1 MSVKSVVM
9 DGNTAAAHIAYRVN
23 EVCAIFP
30 ITPSSTMAEL
40 ADAWAAKGIKNIWG
54 QVPVIQQMQSE
65 GGAAGAVHGALQ
77 SGALTTTFT
86 ASQGFLLM
94 LPNMYKIAGELTPC
108 VFHVAARA
116 LATQA
121 LSIFGD
127 HSDVMSARMV
137 GFAMLAAASVQE
149 SHDLALVAQA
159 ATLEARVPVLFFF
172 DGFRTSHE
180 ENKISLIPDEQI
192 RAAIDDDLVRAHRA
206 RALTPE
212 RPVIRGTTHNPDT
225 FFQARESANPF
236 YTRIPDIVQRAMDR
250 VGALIGR
257 SYRLFRYSGHP
268 EADRVVIVIGSA
280 FEVLDETAAWLNAH
294 GEKVGVLHVTLY
306 RPWDA
311 ERFRAALPPTVKSIA
326 VLDRTKEIG
335 GPGEPLYLD
344 VLTTFAEAL
353 AAGRISSMPVIVGG
367 RYGLSSKDF
376 DPAMAKT
383 VFDELKK
390 PEPKRGFTVGITDD
404 VSHTSLAVDASF
416 DIEPPDVVRALF
428 YGLGAD
434 GTVGANKNSTII
446 LAADPN
452 RHAQGYF
459 VYDSKKSGS
468 YTISHLRF
476 GPRPVRAPYLLKSAN
491 FVGVHKFDFLLQA
504 RHARRRPRPA
514 PRCSST
520 APIRPT
526 TCGTRY
532 RATCSSRSSTSTS
545 SSTSST
551 RRRWRRDWASGP
563 ASTPSCRRASSR
575 CRASCPERRRSKR
588 SRRRPSARM
597 PGRARRSSR
606 RTSRRSTAR
615 WRTCTRSACRRRR
628 PGQRIRLT
636 LVPESAPEFVRDV
649 IGPILAMRG
658 DALPVS
664 ALPVDGTYP
673 TGTTRYEKRNIADEV
688 PVWESDLCIQCG
700 QCAIVCPH
708 SVIRSKY
715 YDESRL
721 AGAPEVFKAAPIN
734 ARGYPESRFT
744 LQVYVEDCT
753 GCGVC
758 VENCPAHSP
767 TDAAVKAI
775 NMKDR
780 LQHLEA
786 GRESIRFFETL
797 PWADRTRVNFA
808 NVRGVQFLEPLFEF
822 SGACAGCGET
832 PYLKLMSQLFGDRLQ
847 IANATGCS
855 SIYGG
860 NMPTTP
866 WAANADGRGPAWAN
880 SLFEDNA
887 EFGLGYR
894 LAIDSQTAQARALAE
909 KLAPL
914 VGGDLVSAILQAPQV
929 TESDFRVQ
937 RQRVAALKT
946 ALAGATSPDAANLLA
961 LADFLVRRSVWIV
974 GGDGWAY
981 DIDYGGLD
989 HVLASGKD
997 VNIIVLDTEVYSNT
1011 GGQASKATPLGAIAK
1026 FAAAGKATPRK
1037 DLALMAIAYGKV
1049 YVAQIAMGANN
1060 EQALVAMR
1068 EAEAYPGTSLILA
1081 YSQCIAHG
1089 TDMRHGMKQAARAVA
1104 SGYWPLFRFDP
1115 TMRGRGMNPFRLD
1128 SPRPRIPLEEY
1139 RYNEVRFKSLVQTH
1153 PDLAKRMLD
1162 EAQRGVAGALPRV
1175 RGSGDAR
1182 RQPVRPG
1189 CHVMNLTSRYLGLQ
1203 LAHPIVA
1210 SCVAAHRHARRHA
1223 APRGCRRGRGG
1234 DGVALRRADPRGGH
1248 GLRVVHGA
1256 GVGQPAG
1263 GEHAIFP
1270 SSPTTT
1276 AGCPDI
1282 SRRCG
1287 VRRRRSTSR

>member
-1 MSVKSVVM
+1 MSVQSVVM

-40 ADAWAAKGIKNIWG
+40 ADAWASQGVKNIWG

-86 ASQGFLLM
+86 ASQGLLLM
-94 LPNMYKIAGELTPC
+94 LPNMYKIGGELTPC
-108 VFHVAARA
+108 VFHIAARA
-116 LATQA
+116 IATQA

-149 SHDLALVAQA
+149 AHDLALVAQV
-159 ATLEARVPVLFFF
+159 ATLESRVPVMFFF

-180 ENKISLIPDEQI
+180 ENKISLIPDDQI

-212 RPVIRGTTHNPDT
+212 KPVIRGTAHNPDT
-225 FFQARESANPF
+225 FFQARESANLYYAAVPG
-236 YTRIPDIVQRAMDR
+236 IVQRAMDR
-250 VGALIGR
+250 IGAITGR
-257 SYRLFRYSGHP
+257 AYRLFRYSGHP
-268 EADRVVIVIGSA
+268 EADRVIVVVGSA

-294 GEKVGVLHVTLY
+294 GEKVGVVHVALY

-311 ERFRAALPPTVKSIA
+311 ESFRAALPQTVTHIA
-326 VLDRTKEIG
+326 VLDRTKEVG

-344 VLTTFAEAL
+344 VLTTYAEAL
-353 AAGRISSMPVIVGG
+353 AAGRIASMPVIVGG

-383 VFDELKK
+383 VYDELKK
-390 PEPKRGFTVGITDD
+390 PQPKRGFTVGINDD
-404 VSHTSLAVDASF
+404 VSHTSLTVDASF

-434 GTVGANKNSTII
+434 GTVGANKNSTKI
-446 LAADPN
+446 LAEDPN
-452 RHAQGYF
+452 RYAQGYF

-476 GPRPVRAPYLLKSAN
+476 GPQPVRAPYLLKSAN
-491 FVGVHKFDFLLQA
+491 FVGVHKFEFLFKLDPLEA
-504 RHARRRPRPA
+504 AA
-514 PRCSST
+514 PRATVLVNSPYGPDTVWDELPREVQRQIIDKQLKLHVIDASKVAAGLGLGSRVNT
-520 APIRPT
+520 ILQ
-526 TCGTRY
+526 TCFFALSGVMPKEQAIESIKK
-532 RATCSSRSSTSTS
+532 ATEKTYARKGKAIVQKNFAAIDSAVANLHEVRV
-545 SSTSST
+545 
-551 RRRWRRDWASGP
+551 P
-563 ASTPSCRRASSR
+563 A
-575 CRASCPERRRSKR
+575 K
-588 SRRRPSARM
+588 SA
-597 PGRARRSSR
+597 
-606 RTSRRSTAR
+606 
-615 WRTCTRSACRRRR
+615 
-628 PGQRIRLT
+628 GQRIRLT
-636 LVPESAPEFVRDV
+636 LIPDSAPAFVRNV
-649 IGPILAMRG
+649 IAPILAMRG
-658 DALPVS
+658 DTLPVS

-673 TGTTRYEKRNIADEV
+673 VGTTRYEKRNIADDV
-688 PVWESDLCIQCG
+688 PIWESDLCIQCG

-708 SVIRSKY
+708 SVIRAKY

-721 AGAPEVFKAAPIN
+721 AGAPETFRAAPIN

-767 TDAAVKAI
+767 ADPAIKAI

-780 LQHLEA
+780 LHHVEA
-786 GRESIRFFETL
+786 ERENVRFFESL

-860 NMPTTP
+860 NLPTTP
-866 WAANADGRGPAWAN
+866 WAANGEGRGPAWAN

-894 LAIDSQTAQARALAE
+894 LAIDSQTGQARALAQ
-909 KLAPL
+909 KLAPRL
-914 VGGDLVSAILQAPQV
+914 GGDLVSAILQAPQV

-937 RQRVAALKT
+937 RQRVAALKA
-946 ALAGATSPDAANLLA
+946 ALAGTTDPDAANLLA

-1026 FAAAGKATPRK
+1026 FATGGKTTPRK
-1037 DLALMAIAYGKV
+1037 DLALMAVAYGRV

-1128 SPRPRIPLEEY
+1128 SPRPHIPLEDY
-1139 RYNEVRFKSLVQTH
+1139 RYNEVRFKSLAQTH
-1153 PDLAKRMLD
+1153 PDLAKRMLG
-1162 EAQRGVAGALPRV
+1162 EAQRGVHERYRV
-1175 RGSGDAR
+1175 YEDLATRDGSR
-1182 RQPVRPG
+1182 FEPQEV
-1189 CHVMNLTSRYLGLQ
+1189 S
-1203 LAHPIVA
+1203 
-1210 SCVAAHRHARRHA
+1210 
-1223 APRGCRRGRGG
+1223 
-1234 DGVALRRADPRGGH
+1234 
-1248 GLRVVHGA
+1248 
-1256 GVGQPAG
+1256 
-1263 GEHAIFP
+1263 
-1270 SSPTTT
+1270 
-1276 AGCPDI
+1276 
-1282 SRRCG
+1282 
-1287 VRRRRSTSR
+1287 